1 MSWLV
6 VLVVENHF
14 QSGASPSAAGSV
26 PVRGIEWARSAGKS
40 STDVTAPNAAERLIG
55 AVSQPE
61 VGQSTSRS
69 DQTEMSV
76 RRRTAVEA
84 ESLQRLRV
92 R

>member
-6 VLVVENHF
+6 VLGVKNHF

-55 AVSQPE
+55 AGSQPE
-61 VGQSTSRS
+61 VVSRRADPIDGSGTS
-69 DQTEMSV
+69 
-76 RRRTAVEA
+76 
-84 ESLQRLRV
+84 
-92 R
+92 